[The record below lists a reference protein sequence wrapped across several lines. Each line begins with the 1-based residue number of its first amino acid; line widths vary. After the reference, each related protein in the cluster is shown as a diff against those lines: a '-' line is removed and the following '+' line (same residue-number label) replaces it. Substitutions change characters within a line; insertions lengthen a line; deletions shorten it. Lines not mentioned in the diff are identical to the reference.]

1 MMALISDSAA
11 VGALFEAK
19 RMKLFMTQL
28 PPSHGTA
35 TARLVAARE
44 SELQL
49 PANEQ
54 LAARTTV
61 WPLLQHTG
69 GRCVR
74 VQWRCV
80 GGILEVCVGGGRYSG
95 GVCGSL
101 GGVWEHW
108 EVCGEVCVRC
118 VANFGQAGTHTHTHT
133 AVSTASWFR
142 CVKLAVRA
150 H

>member
-69 GRCVR
+69 GRCVMR

-80 GGILEVCVGGGRYSG
+80 GGVCGRCVGG
-95 GVCGSL
+95 
-101 GGVWEHW
+101 VWPTSAKH
-108 EVCGEVCVRC
+108 
-118 VANFGQAGTHTHTHT
+118 
-133 AVSTASWFR
+133 
-142 CVKLAVRA
+142 
-150 H
+150 

>member
-1 MMALISDSAA
+1 MSHSLSAAESYSLDSSRARCSAPEGLGLVDFASALPPAPPPEEGKLMMALISDSAA

-54 LAARTTV
+54 QAARV
-61 WPLLQHTG
+61 AAAAAHA
-69 GRCVR
+69 R
-74 VQWRCV
+74 
-80 GGILEVCVGGGRYSG
+80 
-95 GVCGSL
+95 GV
-101 GGVWEHW
+101 
-108 EVCGEVCVRC
+108 
-118 VANFGQAGTHTHTHT
+118 
-133 AVSTASWFR
+133 
-142 CVKLAVRA
+142 
-150 H
+150 

>member
-74 VQWRCV
+74 GCS
-80 GGILEVCVGGGRYSG
+80 GGVWEVCVGG
-95 GVCGSL
+95 
-101 GGVWEHW
+101 VWPTSAKH
-108 EVCGEVCVRC
+108 
-118 VANFGQAGTHTHTHT
+118 
-133 AVSTASWFR
+133 
-142 CVKLAVRA
+142 
-150 H
+150 

>member
-61 WPLLQHTG
+61 WPLLQDTG
-69 GRCVR
+69 GRCVK

-80 GGILEVCVGGGRYSG
+80 GGREVCVVSVG
-95 GVCGSL
+95 GVCGRCVWPSSV
-101 GGVWEHW
+101 GGVGH
-108 EVCGEVCVRC
+108 VNSKSSG
-118 VANFGQAGTHTHTHT
+118 N
-133 AVSTASWFR
+133 
-142 CVKLAVRA
+142 LN
-150 H
+150 